1 VKTSL
6 KDSISVL
13 NSITLE
19 QIEDILK
26 DQFQDEKGVDGTSS
40 TAPVISVE
48 NQCKICGFISK
59 TKNGLVAHMRRKCGV
74 NKESCES

>member
-1 VKTSL
+1 MKTSL

-19 QIEDILK
+19 KIEDILK
-26 DQFQDEKGVDGTSS
+26 DQFQDEKGEDATNN
-40 TAPVISVE
+40 TAPVIGLE

-59 TKNGLVAHMRRKCGV
+59 TKNGLVAHIRRKCGGH
-74 NKESCES
+74 KEKL